1 MYKVSEK
8 SDNSIKL
15 EKNEDY
21 WNENKDALITTINI
35 NLYNN
40 IGEVY
45 TAFKSG
51 YIDIMDININNVSDY
66 VGTLG
71 YSTANYDDRNVSF
84 LAFNTQSEN
93 VSEPAVR
100 KAINLFL
107 DKNNIVANLGSGYGI
122 ANFLFSS
129 SNWMYD
135 SKLDVSYNSEEA
147 ISLLT
152 NAGWIYTNN
161 TWVKS
166 GKTLSFEIVVDTN
179 NAQRVT
185 AARLIAEQLA
195 NSGIQVY
202 VNEVS
207 SSSYNN
213 YLANKNYDAILS
225 GITTSYSPK
234 LTTLYYGNNLA
245 NYSNDTVN
253 EILGNAKNI
262 NDYNELREKYLE
274 VYDHIVNDV
283 PYIFLYRE
291 TDSVIYNQSLCGT
304 IKPNSYSIFYNID
317 KWYRQ

>member
-71 YSTANYDDRNVSF
+71 YNTANYDDRNVSF

-100 KAINLFL
+100 KAINLLL

-122 ANFLFSS
+122 AYFLFSS

-166 GKTLSFEIVVDTN
+166 GKTLSFEIVVD
-179 NAQRVT
+179 
-185 AARLIAEQLA
+185 
-195 NSGIQVY
+195 S
-202 VNEVS
+202 
-207 SSSYNN
+207 
-213 YLANKNYDAILS
+213 
-225 GITTSYSPK
+225 
-234 LTTLYYGNNLA
+234 
-245 NYSNDTVN
+245 
-253 EILGNAKNI
+253 
-262 NDYNELREKYLE
+262 
-274 VYDHIVNDV
+274 
-283 PYIFLYRE
+283 IFLWIMFHAEKAR
-291 TDSVIYNQSLCGT
+291 
-304 IKPNSYSIFYNID
+304 ID
-317 KWYRQ
+317 KGIIRCQI

>member
-185 AARLIAEQLA
+185 AARLIAEQ
-195 NSGIQVY
+195 
-202 VNEVS
+202 
-207 SSSYNN
+207 
-213 YLANKNYDAILS
+213 
-225 GITTSYSPK
+225 
-234 LTTLYYGNNLA
+234 
-245 NYSNDTVN
+245 
-253 EILGNAKNI
+253 
-262 NDYNELREKYLE
+262 
-274 VYDHIVNDV
+274 
-283 PYIFLYRE
+283 
-291 TDSVIYNQSLCGT
+291 
-304 IKPNSYSIFYNID
+304 
-317 KWYRQ
+317 